1 MADTAKLIIDGQP
14 RDLPVVVGTE
24 GDRAID
30 ITRLRETTGHIT
42 LDEGYV
48 NTGSCRSAIT
58 FVDGENGI
66 LRYRGIPIE
75 QLAIQS
81 TFVETCW
88 LLIYGE
94 LPTQD
99 QLKALERVCS
109 PSTR

>member
-1 MADTAKLIIDGQP
+1 MEETARLIIGDHTHE
-14 RDLPVVVGTE
+14 LPVTVGTE
-24 GDRAID
+24 GDRALD
-30 ITRLRETTGHIT
+30 ISRLREATGHIT

-58 FVDGENGI
+58 FIDGEKGV

-75 QLAIQS
+75 QLAAQS
-81 TFVETCW
+81 TFLETCW

-94 LPTQD
+94 LPTPTSSR
-99 QLKALERVCS
+99 AGASSS